1 MKYYKLI
8 KDAIHYPS
16 FTPNKIYPESFAPK
30 NNLCD
35 VGIHYRSNLNNG
47 SWIEVPAGEY
57 FVQEGVMP
65 EYFAIK
71 RVEDNPLWEKY
82 ICWLNK
88 KYLTNWSGNRGYC
101 FYGFGKDKITHGACA
116 SIKNFGENAVKLTLE
131 QWDKIVNKEV
141 MEENKEIIGWK
152 LKEDFKQYEK
162 AAVDIC
168 KAQGSTEINDFKDD
182 DGCAFKKKSN
192 ASGWLRKAGV
202 LGLWFEPVYEEKTLK
217 FGGYDVTFEK
227 VTSGV
232 RISCNGETGTCGQI
246 EAIYNHFNSSKKN
259 FSFGSQVVREVIY
272 PNGKWDLEI
281 QIMAPT
287 SIKIGC
293 TTGTWSEF
301 VAIYEKAKS
310 ML

>member
-16 FTPNKIYPESFAPK
+16 FTPNKIYPESFAPRWCSV
-30 NNLCD
+30 LD
-35 VGIHYRSNLNNG
+35 HYKSNLNNG
-47 SWIEVPAGEY
+47 SWIEVPAGDY
-57 FVQEGVMP
+57 FVQEGKMP
-65 EYFAIK
+65 KYFAIK
-71 RVEDNPLWEKY
+71 RVEDNHLWEKY
-82 ICWLNK
+82 IYWLNK
-88 KYLTNWSGNRGYC
+88 KYLTNWSGNIDHC
-101 FYGFGKDKITHGACA
+101 FYGFGKDKTTRGACA
-116 SIKNFGENAVKLTLE
+116 SIKNFGEDAVNLTLE

-152 LKEDFKQYEK
+152 LKEDCKQYKK
-162 AAVDIC
+162 AACEITNNSGLF
-168 KAQGSTEINDFKDD
+168 AWTEKFDVGYDFRPSSPVE
-182 DGCAFKKKSN
+182 G
-192 ASGWLRKAGV
+192 LLEQAGV
-202 LGLWFEPVYEEKTLK
+202 LELWFEPVHKEKTLK

-227 VTSGV
+227 VNSGV
-232 RISCNGETGTCGQI
+232 RISCNSETGTCGQI

-259 FSFGSQVVREVIY
+259 FSFGSQAVREVIY

-293 TTGTWSEF
+293 TTGDWKEF